1 MSKTNFEFL
10 DALGQIA
17 RDKGISVDTLL
28 DALANALVAAYKRRP
43 DAAEEAV
50 VTIDPDSG
58 EIRVYGQEL
67 NEDGEV
73 VREWDDT
80 PDDFGRI
87 AAQTA
92 KQVILQ
98 RIREVERD
106 MKYEEY
112 AGREG
117 DIVTGIVQQTDNRYT
132 LLDLGKVEALLP
144 QAEQVSYE
152 RYEHGARL
160 KAYIV
165 EVRKTTKGPQIVVS
179 RTHPGLIKRLF
190 ELEVPEIGSGVVEIK
205 AAAREPGHRTKIAV
219 WSNDPNV
226 DPVGACVGARGSR
239 VRMVTNELRGERVDV
254 VPFSDDPVE
263 LIQNALAPARVRE
276 VRLDEETG
284 TATVIVSDFQLSLA
298 IGKEGQNARLA
309 ARLTGWRIDI
319 KSETQL
325 AEEEAGYGDQEWAEG
340 EWVED
345 EGGELVWKPAEGGEA
360 MSAEEWSHQA
370 EETGDPAAAAAPA
383 AGRRSRRRVR
393 RRRRG
398 GSRRGG
404 ARRGHRSDGR
414 SDGRCDRRRPRHSP
428 GTDLCRLPDGPAGR
442 RADPGRTER
451 SGRADRRSLRTG
463 AWGLALLGIVGLPGS
478 CRAQAWIRSGLRHG
492 DRRCGGRALSGRP
505 GGGVGAG
512 DTRCAR
518 IRGWAT
524 RWARR
529 RTKDEENHLPKKIR
543 VYELAKELGLTN
555 KEGLELA
562 LSLGIGVKSHSS
574 SIEDAQADRVRRKAD
589 ADGLRRPVQPEEPAP
604 AKKAAKAT
612 KAAEA
617 VPAAARRRAGQ
628 RRPSRRPRPRR
639 WPHRA
644 VPPPA
649 SPRSRR
655 RRPARWRLRRRPHPR
670 RPVRPQRFRFARLA

>member
-17 RDKGISVDTLL
+17 RDKGISVETLL

-43 DAAEEAV
+43 D
-50 VTIDPDSG
+50 
-58 EIRVYGQEL
+58 
-67 NEDGEV
+67 EDGEV
-73 VREWDDT
+73 IREWDDT

-152 RYEHGARL
+152 RYEHGTRL

-325 AEEEAGYGDQEWAEG
+325 AEEEAGGYGDQEWAEG

-345 EGGELVWKPAEGGEA
+345 ESGDLVWKPAEGGEA
-360 MSAEEWSHQA
+360 MSAEEWTHQA
-370 EETGDPAAAAAPA
+370 EDAATTPAA
-383 AGRRSRRRVR
+383 
-393 RRRRG
+393 
-398 GSRRGG
+398 
-404 ARRGHRSDGR
+404 D
-414 SDGRCDRRRPRHSP
+414 
-428 GTDLCRLPDGPAGR
+428 
-442 RADPGRTER
+442 
-451 SGRADRRSLRTG
+451 
-463 AWGLALLGIVGLPGS
+463 
-478 CRAQAWIRSGLRHG
+478 
-492 DRRCGGRALSGRP
+492 
-505 GGGVGAG
+505 
-512 DTRCAR
+512 
-518 IRGWAT
+518 
-524 RWARR
+524 
-529 RTKDEENHLPKKIR
+529 
-543 VYELAKELGLTN
+543 
-555 KEGLELA
+555 
-562 LSLGIGVKSHSS
+562 
-574 SIEDAQADRVRRKAD
+574 
-589 ADGLRRPVQPEEPAP
+589 
-604 AKKAAKAT
+604 
-612 KAAEA
+612 AAEA
-617 VPAAARRRAGQ
+617 APETEAEAEAEAEAEVAAVAEAVVEAVDEATPEPAAE
-628 RRPSRRPRPRR
+628 PSPEE
-639 WPHRA
+639 A
-644 VPPPA
+644 DA
-649 SPRSRR
+649 
-655 RRPARWRLRRRPHPR
+655 
-670 RPVRPQRFRFARLA
+670 